1 MSSLNVGK
9 GLLRLWVVLA
19 VCWVATAGYLKFDD
33 LVGRGLAIKEPS
45 SNTSEYRRMPLD
57 ELRQR
62 FPQYND
68 LSDDKLTEAVHK
80 KFDGPRRVAAAE
92 LILLPPALLLLFGFA
107 VAWIAR
113 GFRSSATPEG
123 S

>member
-1 MSSLNVGK
+1 MNWTR
-9 GLLRLWVVLA
+9 GLLRVWAVLA

-33 LVGRGLAIKEPS
+33 LIGRGLAIKEPG
-45 SNTSEYRRMPLD
+45 SNTSEYHHMLLD

-62 FPQYND
+62 LPQYND

-92 LILLPPALLLLFGFA
+92 LILLPPALLLLLGLAGGWVINGFKPK
-107 VAWIAR
+107 
-113 GFRSSATPEG
+113 T
-123 S
+123 